1 MSKETLLQKE
11 HYAEEDLRELIAL
24 LRAPGGCPWDQ
35 AQTHQSVR
43 RGVIEEA
50 YEVAEA
56 IDRDQPEMLVEE
68 LGDLLMQV
76 YFHAQIGLEEGRFT
90 LQDVYDCICKK
101 LIFRHPHIFA
111 GAPDA
116 SGSTE
121 EGWQALKRREK
132 GHQSLKEELEAIAKT
147 LPALTRAEKIAGRK
161 YREDKPETLL
171 RQLSEEAAALRSRQD
186 PAAALGSLLFLI
198 ARLCRAL
205 SVDPE
210 DALTRQNEHE
220 TGTAL

>member
-90 LQDVYDCICKK
+90 LQDVYDRICKK

-121 EGWQALKRREK
+121 
-132 GHQSLKEELEAIAKT
+132 
-147 LPALTRAEKIAGRK
+147 
-161 YREDKPETLL
+161 
-171 RQLSEEAAALRSRQD
+171 
-186 PAAALGSLLFLI
+186 
-198 ARLCRAL
+198 
-205 SVDPE
+205 
-210 DALTRQNEHE
+210 
-220 TGTAL
+220 